1 MTKIQ
6 KLTEKA
12 EGYNNQCG
20 DIMQDLIDEGYLRR
34 DIIAGLNHC
43 AELETMESG
52 DEVILFINGI
62 LWERKKIKH
71 D

>member
-1 MTKIQ
+1 MTKIEE
-6 KLTEKA
+6 LTEKA
-12 EGYNNQCG
+12 EEYNNNSN
-20 DIMQDLIDEGYLRR
+20 DIMQDLIDEGYLKR

-62 LWERKKIKH
+62 LWERKRKT
-71 D
+71 